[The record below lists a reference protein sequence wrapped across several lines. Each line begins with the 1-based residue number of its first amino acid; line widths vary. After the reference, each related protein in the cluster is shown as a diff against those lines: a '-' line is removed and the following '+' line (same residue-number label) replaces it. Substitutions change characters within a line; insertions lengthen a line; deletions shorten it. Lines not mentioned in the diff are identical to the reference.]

1 MKIYGTAKGG
11 ALSHKDFGVAF
22 GGGSVSEFINATGG
36 DSVADDGDYRVRTF
50 TSSGTFEITSN
61 TGEHTYDVLVIGG
74 GASGGNDNGGY
85 GSGGGGA
92 GGMVKLTSQAGTIQT
107 YAVTI
112 GAGGAAPTTAGQNG
126 SNGSNQGGSGGAG
139 ASDSITGSSV
149 CYAGG
154 GAGKGQTAQGT
165 ATCGGTA
172 GNSGLAGTDGLGG
185 GSGGADG
192 DPVNAG
198 KGGNGVV
205 IVRYQFQ

>member
-61 TGEHTYDVLVIGG
+61 TGEHTYDVLVIAG

-126 SNGSNQGGSGGAG
+126 SNGSNSVFGSVQTCIGGGYGAGRQEAGGSGG
-139 ASDSITGSSV
+139 S
-149 CYAGG
+149 GG
-154 GAGKGQTAQGT
+154 GAASTT
-165 ATCGGTA
+165 SLSGGT
-172 GNSGLAGTDGLGG
+172 GTTGQG
-185 GSGGADG
+185 
-192 DPVNAG
+192 NAG
-198 KGGNGVV
+198 GKAEST
-205 IVRYQFQ
+205 